1 MQAAVLTDIRKVSL
15 CTIAAPPPLRAHEVL
30 LRVMAAG
37 VCGSDRHY
45 FTKGRIGE
53 QGVTFPFIIGHEC
66 AALVEQTGAAV
77 TRLRAGDRVAVDPA
91 VSCGICDQCRAGRP
105 HICRSLLFLGCP
117 GQLPGCF
124 AEYIVMP
131 ERNCY
136 PLPAPISY
144 AQGVLAEPLAIAIY
158 ALDFMDPL
166 PGQSIV
172 ILGAGPIGLCVL
184 AAAQARGI
192 TNISMTDIIRERLL
206 AAQQAGAVWVA
217 NPHNTDIVQELLHP
231 GVQPDAVFECCGS
244 GEALQQA
251 VQILKPGGKLIIIG
265 IPDEERVAFNIHTL
279 RRKEITI
286 INVRRQNKTTAAAV
300 QLLAQ
305 GRVDLDYL
313 LTHRF
318 PLAEVQA
325 ALDLVSDYKDGV
337 LKANIDVNSSL

>member
-1 MQAAVLTDIRKVSL
+1 MQAAVLTGIRKIAL
-15 CTIAAPPPLRAHEVL
+15 CTIAAPPPLQAHEVL
-30 LRVMAAG
+30 LRVMTAG

-45 FTKGRIGE
+45 FTAGRIGE
-53 QGVTFPFIIGHEC
+53 QAVTFPFIIGHEC

-77 TRLRAGDRVAVDPA
+77 TQLRTGDRVAVDPA
-91 VSCGICDQCRAGRP
+91 VSCGDCDQCRAGRP
-105 HICRSLLFLGCP
+105 HTCRNLLFLGCP

-136 PLPAPISY
+136 PLPAHVSY

-158 ALDFMDPL
+158 ALDFMDPR
-166 PGQSIV
+166 PGQSIA

-184 AAAQARGI
+184 AAAQARGMEQI
-192 TNISMTDIIRERLL
+192 YVTDIVNERIK
-206 AAQQAGAVWVA
+206 AAQQAGAVWTG
-217 NPHNTDIVQELLHP
+217 NPHIIDIVQELLHQ

-251 VQILKPGGKLIIIG
+251 IQILKPGGKLIIIG
-265 IPDEERVAFNIHTL
+265 IPNEARIAFNIHTL

-305 GRVDLDYL
+305 GRVNLDFL

-318 PLAEVQA
+318 PLAEAQA
-325 ALDLVSDYKDGV
+325 ALDQVSDYKDGV
-337 LKANIDVNSSL
+337 IKAIIDVNSSR